1 MKNLYRKIAFV
12 IVFVLIQIQLLA
24 YIKDSRFIQDI
35 IANKNIFQ
43 DEQLLLN
50 FDNAIWGVN
59 SNQFNVIANDKF
71 IDSNGIEYP
80 ITLGANGNATIQK
93 IGSWP
98 SGFNLDEN
106 TGIISVD
113 NSVNERPISGLNY
126 RVCVGQ
132 LCKESS
138 LLYQQINDVIQVT
151 KTITSTASDIIN
163 GKDLEY
169 EIRILNSNNSAKS
182 VSFEEALAASTTNTI
197 LTKNQIEFVS
207 WVFNNPSTHPSTLL
221 SVDNI
226 TNKLKGDFIINA
238 NSEIVIK
245 VKANLKAI
253 IVPSINSITNVNTL
267 DNSDNYLA
275 NNENVLLYIDVIQ
288 YNKDLAITSRIQDP
302 NSTQPGNRITI
313 RVTNVGKET
322 IIAGVNSNNKIVVE
336 LDFDAT
342 SDNVYNMILGD
353 FTYDGP
359 SLSTTP
365 GNRKFILN
373 NNVNLAPGEYKEFSF
388 TKDNFSNAGTN
399 QERTHTFTL
408 KYTPDQNSTNNTSIL
423 THRNAPQPGKI
434 SFEQNSDV
442 LSKYVCY
449 NGSFKMYNRTSAT
462 SEITAA
468 NVDYKYQF
476 SNDGGLTWQFIK
488 GYSATNNN
496 KTIIDVSIPKPD
508 GDNSTDI
515 VHDKDQYNT
524 IEFIN
529 VTSDFLIRRYSF
541 NAGQPNLYSWTEPI
555 EVKVEQNT
563 IQFANGVNSFSIV
576 KGTPF
581 YLPQVTTTYKSDLK
595 YFRINPDSGDLTEIT
610 DTQSPISLT
619 LPEGVESK
627 TYEFLVQA
635 TTTNTGGNNNSNISS
650 ALGCETLE
658 IFKVIVYDPTK
669 CNIYTKRTFATH
681 VKSWTSGLSGVAN
694 PEQAIPQ
701 DYNGEIHVNRANA
714 ATLIGGVV
722 LLGIGTVGVDLY
734 FTDESG
740 NLLNLKNKKVVIKL
754 GEQYSGLK
762 VAGGLSVRAIKTD
775 RTLNNLSVAPNLVGA
790 TKGVKGGVLDAL
802 KGDNVFEYSFIPATT
817 SGTPEEFNGV
827 RIQLGSLIG
836 VADLASVFYAYI
848 EEEDTITNNDDY
860 CTLINSDIIVSP
872 PSSLQYPDNQ
882 RDVDVSYVKSG
893 SDKIENQ
900 NIKLNRSAEDAYWGN
915 YSEVLN
921 VASSLSSVV
930 FPYYSIDDDYD
941 SYTLFNATAGVLN
954 MQFLRAKLR
963 QAARPGDQVQIT
975 LAYPNINVL
984 NLNLLQL
991 RDFKIVYYNKGA
1003 KVGEELLEKF
1013 RVLDIGLF
1021 NFKDKRRAVLSR
1033 PVNFIYDE
1041 VELQQFNTVSVNL
1054 GDGIHIHDI
1063 RINPLLAFST
1073 QQDPKDVTEI
1083 CAAEPIIIEKP
1094 DFCTTYRLSLA
1105 RVSKFGTE
1113 NYKKEDGSDLLD
1125 YKGRKIYPIEEIVD
1139 LTPEE
1144 LTSFGIDST
1153 VFNSIDLDNELKAY
1167 FNLELSQL
1175 FTGELYDGKM
1185 LIKLQAVRKGCDYG
1199 EPQYL
1204 RVDFNNCNQGIINPV
1219 IMNSAKY

>member
-1 MKNLYRKIAFV
+1 MKKIYSKVAFV
-12 IVFVLIQIQLLA
+12 IVFVLIQIQLFA
-24 YIKDSRFIQDI
+24 FIKDSKFIKDFVSNEVYNQE
-35 IANKNIFQ
+35 A
-43 DEQLLLN
+43 QLLLN
-50 FDNAIWGVN
+50 FDNVIWGNN
-59 SNQFNVIANDKF
+59 SNQVNVIANDKY
-71 IDSNGIEYP
+71 IDEDGIEHA

-93 IGSWP
+93 VGTWP
-98 SGFNLDEN
+98 EGFSLDTN
-106 TGIISVD
+106 TGIISVA
-113 NSVNERPISGLNY
+113 NGISVRPITGLNY
-126 RVCVGQ
+126 KVCVGQ

-138 LLYQQINDVIQVT
+138 LLYQQNNDVIQVT
-151 KTITSTASDIIN
+151 KAITSAASDIKN
-163 GKDLEY
+163 GKDLVY
-169 EIRILNSNNSAKS
+169 KITISNSATSAKS
-182 VSFEEALAASTTNTI
+182 VSFEELLAISTTNTI
-197 LTKNQIEFVS
+197 LTKNQVEFVS
-207 WVFNNPSTHPSTLL
+207 WTFNNPSTHPSTLL
-221 SVDNI
+221 TVDNVS
-226 TNKLKGDFIINA
+226 NKLTGDFIING
-238 NSEIVIK
+238 NSEIVVTITAK
-245 VKANLKAI
+245 LNAV
-253 IVPSINSITNVNTL
+253 IVSSIYSLTNVKTL
-267 DNSDNYLA
+267 DNSDSYLS
-275 NNENVLLYIDVIQ
+275 NNENVLTPITVNLF
-288 YNKDLAITSRIQDP
+288 NKDLAITSRIVDP
-302 NSTQPGNRITI
+302 NSTQPGNRITV

-322 IIAGVNSNNKIVVE
+322 IIAGDNSNNKIVVE
-336 LDFDAT
+336 LDFDAST
-342 SDNVYNMILGD
+342 DNVDNMILGD
-353 FTYDGP
+353 FTSDG
-359 SLSTTP
+359 STI

-373 NNVNLAPGEYKEFSF
+373 NNVILAPGEFREFSF

-408 KYTPDQNSTNNTSIL
+408 TYTPDENSTNNTSKL
-423 THRNAPQPGKI
+423 THRNAPQPGEI

-449 NGSFKMYNRTSAT
+449 NGSFKMYNRTPAT
-462 SEITAA
+462 SKITAA

-515 VHDKDQYNT
+515 VHDKGEYDI

-541 NAGQPNLYSWTEPI
+541 NAGQQNLYSWTEPI
-555 EVKVEQNT
+555 EVKVAQNT
-563 IQFANGVNSFSIV
+563 LQFANGVNSFSIV

-595 YFRINPDSGDLTEIT
+595 YFRINPDSGVLTEIT

-650 ALGCETLE
+650 ALGCETSE

-694 PEQAIPQ
+694 PEQAIPELINNE
-701 DYNGEIHVNRANA
+701 YRINRANA
-714 ATLIGGVV
+714 ATLTGGVV

-734 FTDESG
+734 FTDGNG
-740 NLLNLKNKKVVIKL
+740 NLANLKNKKVVIKL

-775 RTLNNLSVAPNLVGA
+775 RALNNLSIAPNLVGA

-802 KGDNVFEYSFIPATT
+802 KGDNVFEYSFIPSTT
-817 SGTPEEFNGV
+817 SGSPVEFNGV

-848 EEEDTITNNDDY
+848 EEEETITNNDDY

-882 RDVDVSYVKSG
+882 RDVDASYVKSG

-900 NIKLNRSAEDAYWGN
+900 NIKLNRSAEDAFWGN

-984 NLNLLQL
+984 NLSLLQL
-991 RDFKIVYYNKGA
+991 GNFKIVYYNKGA
-1003 KVGEELLEKF
+1003 KVGEEFLEKF

-1021 NFKDKRRAVLSR
+1021 NFKDKRRAILSR

-1094 DFCTTYRLSLA
+1094 DFCTTYKLSLA

-1113 NYKKEDGSDLLD
+1113 NYKNEDGSDFLD